1 MDTHDSVLIRAQ
13 EGDCIWLHGQQSFW
27 SQLKEFAQPGS
38 AMFVSQ
44 QKLHAE
50 ALPGRVLFQHWRQKM
65 SAAVNYCGLPIGWCP
80 MCLQSSSIPLRTSDR
95 STKFLCNLCG
105 LSKRDTE
112 DHTKELLR
120 TSDRPI
126 GPLSFCAIYVDFQKG
141 TRKTAQRR
149 VKISCRHVVERAN
162 KTCAATWLWSPQK
175 TLACVKVPLDLV
187 FRCGVLAAL
196 RLSWHAFC
204 LCSFS
209 DHELNADAQLWKRFC
224 RKPA

>member
-95 STKFLCNLCG
+95 STKFLRNLCG
-105 LSKRDTE
+105 LSR
-112 DHTKELLR
+112 R
-120 TSDRPI
+120 QMFFP
-126 GPLSFCAIYVDFQKG
+126 PP
-141 TRKTAQRR
+141 RKTLQRR
-149 VKISCRHVVERAN
+149 VKISYRHVIEHA
-162 KTCAATWLWSPQK
+162 KACAATWLWSLK
-175 TLACVKVPLDLV
+175 KKLASVKVPLD
-187 FRCGVLAAL
+187 
-196 RLSWHAFC
+196 
-204 LCSFS
+204 
-209 DHELNADAQLWKRFC
+209 
-224 RKPA
+224 

>member
-80 MCLQSSSIPLRTSDR
+80 MCLQSSSIPERTHNR
-95 STKFLCNLCG
+95 TTNCLCNSCG
-105 LSKRDTE
+105 LSKIDM
-112 DHTKELLR
+112 LF
-120 TSDRPI
+120 P
-126 GPLSFCAIYVDFQKG
+126 PP
-141 TRKTAQRR
+141 RKTTQRR
-149 VKISCRHVVERAN
+149 VKVSCRHVVEHA
-162 KTCAATWLWSPQK
+162 KTCAATWLWSPPK
-175 TLACVKVPLDLV
+175 RLACVRMPLD
-187 FRCGVLAAL
+187 
-196 RLSWHAFC
+196 
-204 LCSFS
+204 
-209 DHELNADAQLWKRFC
+209 
-224 RKPA
+224 